1 MGAPPERPTPWLG
14 TAGFAGNGPA
24 GFAGNGPAG
33 PAGNGPAGN
42 GPAGRQAGD
51 GRGGRPADGNTEW
64 FAADPPTQPFPA
76 VRESRE
82 NSHQQPVRQAPPL
95 RDVPVRDI
103 ARAQEQSPQLTAP
116 ARAKPPAAGTWQD
129 RTGAQDDAAWSP
141 PRPRG
146 PRTIPAPIKASFRWW
161 VVAMGLAVVAMT
173 LSIVLAVLYAGRY
186 GTAAAGAATVGSILF
201 EVVVLGAA
209 GFVVVRMRG
218 GDDWARTLLAGG
230 GGIMALIVAMNTAG
244 QFSFGSSLVAGF
256 TTGIATVR
264 LFEAAAAAVAIWY
277 MFQPGAGKHF
287 DPRGR
292 EE

>member
-1 MGAPPERPTPWLG
+1 MARPQEQQVSAQAAPIRAAAPPVG
-14 TAGFAGNGPA
+14 TLS
-24 GFAGNGPAG
+24 
-33 PAGNGPAGN
+33 
-42 GPAGRQAGD
+42 GRSSA
-51 GRGGRPADGNTEW
+51 N
-64 FAADPPTQPFPA
+64 
-76 VRESRE
+76 
-82 NSHQQPVRQAPPL
+82 
-95 RDVPVRDI
+95 
-103 ARAQEQSPQLTAP
+103 
-116 ARAKPPAAGTWQD
+116 
-129 RTGAQDDAAWSP
+129 DDAGALSP

-161 VVAMGLAVVAMT
+161 IVAMALAVLAMT
-173 LSIVLAVLYAGRY
+173 LSVVLAVMYAGRY
-186 GTAAAGAATVGSILF
+186 GTTAAGGATVGGILF
-201 EVVVLGAA
+201 EVLLLCAA
-209 GFVVVRMRG
+209 GFVVVRMRA

-230 GGIMALIVAMNTAG
+230 GGLMALIVAMNTAG